1 MENFEQET
9 GMTPEKGKNEQK
21 KEQPEF
27 VPVEDIKPE
36 IMADIKR
43 EDAGSLKA
51 AEAEIKNFANQEK
64 QGESGNEKLIQLA
77 TQKLDE
83 IQTEVESR
91 KKGFLN
97 KMLYGEKDFALAEMA
112 IKKARE
118 RVAGGNFD
126 MHTIVGSESLR
137 KFAHDIDVSEFPERG
152 NKKYSGSTSV
162 GTQTMSKF

>member
-1 MENFEQET
+1 MENFEKGAVKSPENQEKT
-9 GMTPEKGKNEQK
+9 ES

-27 VPVEDIKPE
+27 IQAENIKPE
-36 IMADIKR
+36 ILADIKR

-51 AEAEIKNFANQEK
+51 AEAEIKNFSQEK
-64 QGESGNEKLIQLA
+64 QGEVGNEKLIQLA

-83 IQTEVESR
+83 IQAEVESR
-91 KKGFLN
+91 KKGFFN

-118 RVAGGNFD
+118 RVASGNFD
-126 MHTIVGSESLR
+126 MHTIVDSESLR
-137 KFAHDIDVSEFPERG
+137 KFAHNIDVSEFPERKD
-152 NKKYSGSTSV
+152 KKYSGSTSV